1 MEHCIGEGFNY
12 RRKKLLKLGTDKKKL
27 NVLVGI
33 DSDSENLSECWRGNP
48 RLSWRVDW
56 FYIWMAPGKEVWE
69 TIFVLFYFN
78 FNF

>member
-33 DSDSENLSECWRGNP
+33 DSDSENLSEC
-48 RLSWRVDW
+48 
-56 FYIWMAPGKEVWE
+56 
-69 TIFVLFYFN
+69 
-78 FNF
+78 